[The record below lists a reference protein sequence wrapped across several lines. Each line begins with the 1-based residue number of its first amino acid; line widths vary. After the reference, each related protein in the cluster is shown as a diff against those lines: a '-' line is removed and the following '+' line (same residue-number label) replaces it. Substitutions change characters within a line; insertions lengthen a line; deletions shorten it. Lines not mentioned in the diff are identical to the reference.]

1 MRLVISSGHGKYVRG
16 ASGYI
21 DEVDEARKV
30 VEEVARLAR
39 SGATVTTYHDD
50 VSQSQNE
57 NLNRIVDFHNSQ
69 TRDLDVSV
77 HFNAYQT
84 TTKPMGCE
92 VLYVSDPGLAEA
104 EPLVND
110 ICAASKL
117 INRGAK
123 LRSDLFFLNNTE
135 EPAILIET
143 CFVDSKADVDIYHS
157 KFNEICEAIAKNL
170 VGDTDESLPPPQ
182 PVGGEETIKKI
193 ASNSAIAKYNWRDR
207 GIAPPGYTK
216 GFALAWAQVYQRYLI
231 GDAVALEMAKA
242 NTHNDDKDVLAWYN
256 SNFAALGMSN
266 DVEGMDTLRH
276 LFALLMG
283 LGMRESSGRHCEG
296 RDQSASNVTSDTAEA
311 GLYQTSY
318 NAHTCTPRF
327 DEVMSAYGNHV
338 HKGYLDVFREG
349 VYCNSSSW
357 ASYGSGK
364 GRTFQD
370 MCKEQPAFAV
380 ETCALTLRNLR
391 QHYGPINRKEAEL
404 RHEADDMLHAVQHQV
419 ESMV

>member
-30 VEEVARLAR
+30 VNKLGELT
-39 SGATVTTYHDD
+39 GATIYHDD
-50 VSQSQNE
+50 VSTTQNE
-57 NLNRIVDFHNSQ
+57 NLNRIVDFHNSK

-77 HFNAYQT
+77 HFNAT
-84 TTKPMGCE
+84 
-92 VLYVSDPGLAEA
+92 PGAYGTECWWVTQKEL
-104 EPLVND
+104 
-110 ICAASKL
+110 ASKISKGISDASGL
-117 INRGAK
+117 KDRGQK
-123 LRSDLFFLNNTE
+123 QTNSLFFLNNTE
-135 EPAILIET
+135 MPAVLIEV
-143 CFVDSKADVDIYHS
+143 CFVDSKSDTEIYKT
-157 KFNEICEAIAKNL
+157 KFNEICASIAKNL
-170 VGDTDESLPPPQ
+170 GSDTDESLPPS
-182 PVGGEETIKKI
+182 PVASGDEETIKKI

-216 GFALAWAQVYQRYLI
+216 GFALAFAQVLRKYLI
-231 GDAVALEMAKA
+231 GGPVALEMAKA

-266 DVEGMDTLRH
+266 DVEGVDTLRH
-276 LFALLMG
+276 LFALQMG

-296 RDQSASNVTSDTAEA
+296 RDTSASNVSSDTAEA

-318 NAHTCTPRF
+318 NAHSCTPRF
-327 DEVMSAYGNHV
+327 DEVMTDYENDTY
-338 HKGYLDVFREG
+338 KGYLDVFREG

>member
-1 MRLVISSGHGKYVRG
+1 MRIVISSGHGKYVRG

-39 SGATVTTYHDD
+39 ASAEVTTYHDD
-50 VSQSQNE
+50 VSHSQNE
-57 NLNRIVDFHNSQ
+57 NLNRIVDFHNSK

-84 TTKPMGCE
+84 TSKPMGCE
-92 VLYVSDPGLAEA
+92 ILYVSQAGEAEA
-104 EPLVND
+104 EPMVDD
-110 ICAASKL
+110 ICKASGL
-117 INRGAK
+117 INRGPK

-135 EPAILIET
+135 ETAILIET
-143 CFVDSKADVDIYHS
+143 CFVDSEADVKIYHS
-157 KFNEICEAIAKNL
+157 KFNDICEAIAKNL
-170 VGDTDESLPPPQ
+170 IGDTDESLPPLPSGNDEA
-182 PVGGEETIKKI
+182 VMKI
-193 ASNSAIAKYNWRDR
+193 AANSAIAKYKWKDR
-207 GIAPPGYTK
+207 GVAPLGYTK
-216 GFALAWAQVYQRYLI
+216 GFALAWAQVLRKYLI
-231 GDAVALEMAKA
+231 GDRIALEMAKA
-242 NTHNDDKDVLAWYN
+242 NTHDDDTDVLSWYN
-256 SNFAALGMSN
+256 SNFEALGMSN
-266 DVEGMDTLRH
+266 EVEGTDTLRH

-283 LGMRESSGRHCEG
+283 LGMRESSGKHCEG
-296 RDQSASNVTSDTAEA
+296 RDTSASNTTSDTAEA

-318 NAHTCTPRF
+318 NAHVCTPRF
-327 DEVMSAYGNHV
+327 DEVMADYENDMC
-338 HKGYLDVFREG
+338 KGYLEVFREG
-349 VYCNSSSW
+349 VSCSSSSW
-357 ASYGSGK
+357 ASYGSGP

-380 ETCALTLRNLR
+380 ETCALVLRNLR